1 METWMIVSVL
11 RVLAN
16 RDAVNLLHFTGNT
29 VDVRTAMDLHG
40 RLSSTFDLCNVQGS
54 LAGPD
59 QRVRVYTGTSN
70 KDDSVT
76 VVTLFKL

>member
-40 RLSSTFDLCNVQGS
+40 RL
-54 LAGPD
+54 
-59 QRVRVYTGTSN
+59 